1 MKTKEYIL
9 AYIKSFYMQVVINYK
24 NVWFSCWSYLISAAS
39 SWSGKLVLPRVLI
52 NKHKSVW

>member
-24 NVWFSCWSYLISAAS
+24 NV
-39 SWSGKLVLPRVLI
+39 
-52 NKHKSVW
+52 